1 MINLALIY
9 GGKSVEHDISVITAL
24 QTMNGLSKE
33 YNLIPIYINS
43 DGRMIT
49 ADNLSDEKIYLN
61 IKKLIKNQ
69 YDVVIP
75 TGLGEVWE
83 VKNNKVKKRQKVDC
97 ALLCCH
103 GHGGEDGSL
112 QGLLELAEIPYTSC
126 SPISSALCMDKVAS
140 KIYLS
145 NANILTPEYVD
156 FDISS
161 YKANGKKIIDKIK
174 EKLSFPCI
182 VKPANLGSSVGINI
196 CEDETELKCA
206 IDQGLEF
213 DKKII
218 VEQFIDNAREFCCAI
233 IKSTGNLLSSNVV
246 EVKKGK
252 FFTFEEKYLSKKED
266 EKREISKSLEI
277 KIKDMAKKS
286 YQALECDGVVRI
298 DFLYDGKKL
307 YVNELNS
314 IPGSLSF
321 AMFNTSHS
329 DLLNVLIQ
337 EGISKYK
344 QKSDIVYQ
352 FNSQA
357 IEKYIEMKRNF
368 KKWN

>member
-1 MINLALIY
+1 MKNLLLIY
-9 GGKSVEHDISVITAL
+9 GGKSVEHDISIITAL
-24 QTMNGLSKE
+24 QTMNGLGKE

-43 DGRMIT
+43 DGKMIS
-49 ADNLSDEKIYLN
+49 AKNLNHEKIYLN
-61 IKKLIKNQ
+61 FNKNVIKPL
-69 YDVVIP
+69 DVVIP
-75 TGLGEVWE
+75 TGLGEIWLL
-83 VKNNKVKKRQKVDC
+83 KKGKIKKRQKIDC

-126 SPISSALCMDKVAS
+126 SPLSSALCMDKVAS
-140 KIYLS
+140 KIYLT
-145 NANILTPEYVD
+145 NAQVLTPAYVD
-156 FDISS
+156 FDLCS
-161 YKANGKKIIDKIK
+161 YKANPK
-174 EKLSFPCI
+174 EILERIEKELSFPCI
-182 VKPANLGSSVGINI
+182 VKPVNLGSSVGISI
-196 CEDETELKCA
+196 CENEDELKCA
-206 IDQGLEF
+206 IAEALEF

-218 VEQFIDNAREFCCAI
+218 VEKFIDKAREFCCAI
-233 IKSTGNLLSSNVV
+233 IKSAGNLIASNVS

-266 EKREISKSLEI
+266 EKREITKSLEKNI
-277 KIKDMAKKS
+277 KEMAKKA
-286 YQALECDGVVRI
+286 YKTLECDGVVRV

-321 AMFNTSHS
+321 SMFTTAHS

-337 EGISKYK
+337 EAIKRNKEKGN
-344 QKSDIVYQ
+344 IVYQ

-357 IEKYIEMKRNF
+357 IEKYIEMKRNI
-368 KKWN
+368 KK